1 MEDKEKNKDELLKEV
16 KELRKEI
23 TEDNKKKQQNSA
35 YNSMIF
41 IGAGLIF
48 LVIIVWWLARSCGIL

>member
-1 MEDKEKNKDELLKEV
+1 MNKEENKTKDELLKEV

-35 YNSMIF
+35 YNSMIV
-41 IGAGLIF
+41 IGIIMVAIVIF
-48 LVIIVWWLARSCGIL
+48 LWKCSGLFS